1 MAEFNMA
8 PYSPE
13 HFAGVKA
20 LWQQAFPDDP
30 PWNAAEA
37 AIPAKLAV
45 QPELFLVALDGDLVV
60 GSIIAGYDGHR
71 GWLYAVAV
79 VNNRCRRGVGTAL
92 VRAAKARVRSMGC
105 SKINL
110 QVRSTN
116 ANAVAFYRRLGYL
129 IEERTSMGKPI
140 ARSDE
145 IEIMSMPSC
154 PCGSGA
160 PNGSSMNSGT
170 TVFADPARWT

>member
-1 MAEFNMA
+1 MAQFNVA
-8 PYSPE
+8 PYAAE
-13 HFAGVKA
+13 HFEGVKA

-30 PWNAAEA
+30 PWNAAEV

-79 VNNRCRRGVGTAL
+79 LNNRGRRGVGTAL
-92 VRAAKARVRSMGC
+92 VRAAEARLHSMGC

-129 IEERTSMGKPI
+129 IEERTSMGK
-140 ARSDE
+140 RL
-145 IEIMSMPSC
+145 
-154 PCGSGA
+154 
-160 PNGSSMNSGT
+160 
-170 TVFADPARWT
+170 